1 MSASQRGKKAPL
13 KTSLFAQLGCIN
25 NMVLLYFTAEAEL
38 FLPFLGSENLS
49 FSRDLFKSADGLM
62 KASETGSMLGAKNEQ
77 T

>member
-13 KTSLFAQLGCIN
+13 KTSLFAQLGYIN

-38 FLPFLGSENLS
+38 FSTFLGLKS

-62 KASETGSMLGAKNEQ
+62 KASETGSMRGAKNEQ